1 MERSDASHF
10 VECLVYSR
18 EKVFA
23 LSLSL
28 SVLSEKVFC
37 TSKFSR
43 WTQFHIDQKTV
54 NLHFHIYGNPTI
66 SYQHRNLFFA
76 LLLLNLWQS
85 HKNISTQKEFFCTFT
100 FTFMSIPLQ
109 AVVMTGNLVDCCEP
123 GKLNE
128 IGTWHKPW
136 FFKHVQGFFETGTYV
151 AWSWSTCSCL
161 SPEIFFLSFWLFS
174 TYCSPQVRER
184 NIFLCGSTTTGAQH
198 IDLKEWFS

>member
-1 MERSDASHF
+1 MIVSLLRWSGVMPPTSLSVLSTPEKRFLHFHFHF

-43 WTQFHIDQKTV
+43 WAQFHIDQKTV

-76 LLLLNLWQS
+76 LLLSNLLQI
-85 HKNISTQKEFFCTFT
+85 HKNISTQKDFFGL
-100 FTFMSIPLQ
+100 SLSHLLQ
-109 AVVMTGNLVDCCEP
+109 S
-123 GKLNE
+123 
-128 IGTWHKPW
+128 HKHKKSFLHFHFHIYRHFRRLW
-136 FFKHVQGFFETGTYV
+136 WRAT
-151 AWSWSTCSCL
+151 WSTAASRESWTRL
-161 SPEIFFLSFWLFS
+161 GHGINHGSSNMSKDSLR
-174 TYCSPQVRER
+174 QVH
-184 NIFLCGSTTTGAQH
+184 ICGVILEHMQ
-198 IDLKEWFS
+198 

>member
-1 MERSDASHF
+1 MIVSSSGGAEWCLPLRWVSCLLQRKGFLHF
-10 VECLVYSR
+10 HFNFFECLVYSR

-43 WTQFHIDQKTV
+43 WVQFHIDQKTV

-66 SYQHRNLFFA
+66 SYQHKYIFLHFYFQIYCKFTKTYQHKKIFLDFHFHICCNLT
-76 LLLLNLWQS
+76 NR
-85 HKNISTQKEFFCTFT
+85 KRVFCTFT
-100 FTFMSIPLQ
+100 FTYMTIPLQ

-136 FFKHVQGFFETGTYV
+136 FFKHVQGFFETGTCV
-151 AWSWSTCSCL
+151 A
-161 SPEIFFLSFWLFS
+161 
-174 TYCSPQVRER
+174 
-184 NIFLCGSTTTGAQH
+184 
-198 IDLKEWFS
+198 